1 MGMIIHKV
9 KLNGEGVFDLKCE
22 DIIKQIEDS
31 RQDLYNLLDKS
42 DDFNDQNIITQ
53 SQKLDKLLN
62 VYEELKYSDR
72 AQSL

>member
-1 MGMIIHKV
+1 M
-9 KLNGEGVFDLKCE
+9 KCE

-42 DDFNDQNIITQ
+42 DDFNDHNIITQ

-72 AQSL
+72 VESL

>member
-1 MGMIIHKV
+1 MKR
-9 KLNGEGVFDLKCE
+9 E

-31 RQDLYNLLDKS
+31 RQDLYKLLDKS
-42 DDFNDQNIITQ
+42 DDFNDQSIITQ

-72 AQSL
+72 SQRL

>member
-1 MGMIIHKV
+1 M
-9 KLNGEGVFDLKCE
+9 KCE
-22 DIIKQIEDS
+22 DIIKQIEAS

-42 DDFNDQNIITQ
+42 NDFNDQNIITQ

-72 AQSL
+72 VQNL